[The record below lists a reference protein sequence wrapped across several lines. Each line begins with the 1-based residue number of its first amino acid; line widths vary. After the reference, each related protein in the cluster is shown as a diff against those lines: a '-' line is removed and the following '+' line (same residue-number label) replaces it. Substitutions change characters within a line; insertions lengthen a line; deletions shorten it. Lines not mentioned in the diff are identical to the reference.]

1 MNIYLNL
8 YLINYLYRIK
18 ITFEM
23 SKICDETCDKCTLAF
38 ELCAYGNSCT
48 SSQDNGCVHEGIS
61 LLVRTPRDIGV
72 CPCLTAYVRYYIFVP
87 FLNTGMCLRNLL
99 GCFCLIPCCLLNGFG
114 QGECDNEMNACMAC
128 QPFLQVY
135 WCSDCFCCCCK
146 GGCCKPLHD
155 VILTCCSIKTLPVV
169 NVQPNLQKLETLD
182 YISAPVSDRFITFI
196 PGQEFSE
203 A

>member
-1 MNIYLNL
+1 
-8 YLINYLYRIK
+8 
-18 ITFEM
+18 M

-48 SSQDNGCVHEGIS
+48 SSQDNGCVHEEIS

-87 FLNTGMCLRNLL
+87 FLNTGMGLRNLL

-114 QGECDNEMNACMAC
+114 QGECYNEMNVCVAC

-135 WCSDCFCCCCK
+135 WRSDCFCCCCK
-146 GGCCKPLHD
+146 GGCCEQQ
-155 VILTCCSIKTLPVV
+155 CSCFSQ
-169 NVQPNLQKLETLD
+169 QPKSNLQKSSLVVIQPQPVVIVSNVRLSVLER
-182 YISAPVSDRFITFI
+182 YITFNNNTKTYVVDDEVC
-196 PGQEFSE
+196 PPYDHSHSM